1 MNKNVQQIQDSVD
14 IVSVADSNQGAGK
27 AEQRSQRS
35 QANRIKA

>member
-14 IVSVADSNQGAGK
+14 IVGVADSNQGAGK
-27 AEQRSQRS
+27 ATQRS